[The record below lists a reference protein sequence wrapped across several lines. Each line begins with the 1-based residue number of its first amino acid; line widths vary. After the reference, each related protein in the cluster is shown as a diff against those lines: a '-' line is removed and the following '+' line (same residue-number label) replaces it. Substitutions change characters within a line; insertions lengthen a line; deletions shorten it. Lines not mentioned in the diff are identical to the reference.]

1 MAQLKSTWNL
11 MENRNLYQSTLIGL
25 IGVDSTK
32 NHAIDDDR
40 NDFQKLVDSGY
51 FYFEDENI
59 KAEIKKESD
68 NAATAYA
75 IYDDEDYFIKKTPIY
90 NPSIAKTLVTLI
102 NWENSSLEI
111 KIDTYVSSKIM
122 LKSDY
127 TILIAT
133 KDKEVIKKLE
143 IINSSDEATD
153 HFKKTEKV
161 FGFSNYDEIIISI
174 EENFIR
180 LIDGYEVGLVS
191 TGYLKIEK
199 WAIKKRIVKIYI

>member
-1 MAQLKSTWNL
+1 MK
-11 MENRNLYQSTLIGL
+11 NRNLYQSTPIGL

-75 IYDDEDYFIKKTPIY
+75 ICEDEDYFIKKAPIY

-133 KDKEVIKKLE
+133 KDKEVIKRLE

-161 FGFSNYDEIIISI
+161 FGFSNYDELIISI

>member
-1 MAQLKSTWNL
+1 MK
-11 MENRNLYQSTLIGL
+11 NRNLYQSTPIGL

-75 IYDDEDYFIKKTPIY
+75 ICDDEDYFIKKTPIY

-133 KDKEVIKKLE
+133 KDKEVIKRLE

-161 FGFSNYDEIIISI
+161 FGLSNYDELIISI

-199 WAIKKRIVKIYI
+199 

>member
-1 MAQLKSTWNL
+1 
-11 MENRNLYQSTLIGL
+11 MENRNLYQSMPIGL

-32 NHAIDDDR
+32 NNAIGDDR

-51 FYFEDENI
+51 LYFEDENI
-59 KAEIKKESD
+59 KAEINKESD

-75 IYDDEDYFIKKTPIY
+75 ICDDEDYFIKKTPIY

-133 KDKEVIKKLE
+133 KDKEVIKRLE

-161 FGFSNYDEIIISI
+161 FGFSNYDELIISI

>member
-75 IYDDEDYFIKKTPIY
+75 ICDDEDYFIKKTPIY

-133 KDKEVIKKLE
+133 KDKEVIKRLE

-161 FGFSNYDEIIISI
+161 FGFSNYDELIISI
-174 EENFIR
+174 EENFIC

-199 WAIKKRIVKIYI
+199 

>member
-1 MAQLKSTWNL
+1 

-75 IYDDEDYFIKKTPIY
+75 ICDDEDYFIKKTPIY

-133 KDKEVIKKLE
+133 KDKEVIKRLE

-161 FGFSNYDEIIISI
+161 FGFSNYDELIISI

-199 WAIKKRIVKIYI
+199 QAIKKRIVKIYI

>member
-1 MAQLKSTWNL
+1 
-11 MENRNLYQSTLIGL
+11 MENRNLYQSMPIGL

-32 NHAIDDDR
+32 NNAIGDDR
-40 NDFQKLVDSGY
+40 NNFQKLVDSGY
-51 FYFEDENI
+51 LYFEDENI
-59 KAEIKKESD
+59 KAEINKESD

-75 IYDDEDYFIKKTPIY
+75 ICDDEDYFIKKTPIY

-133 KDKEVIKKLE
+133 KDKEVIKRLE

-161 FGFSNYDEIIISI
+161 FGFSNYDELIISI

>member
-1 MAQLKSTWNL
+1 

-75 IYDDEDYFIKKTPIY
+75 ICDDEDYFIKKTPIY

-133 KDKEVIKKLE
+133 KDKEVIKRLE

-161 FGFSNYDEIIISI
+161 FGFSNYDELIISI

-199 WAIKKRIVKIYI
+199 WAIKKRIVEIYI

>member
-1 MAQLKSTWNL
+1 MK
-11 MENRNLYQSTLIGL
+11 NRNLYQSTPIGL

-75 IYDDEDYFIKKTPIY
+75 ICDGEDYFIKKTPIY

-133 KDKEVIKKLE
+133 KDKEVIKRLE

-199 WAIKKRIVKIYI
+199 

>member
-1 MAQLKSTWNL
+1 
-11 MENRNLYQSTLIGL
+11 MENRNLYQSMPIGL

-32 NHAIDDDR
+32 NNAIGDDR

-51 FYFEDENI
+51 LYFEDENI
-59 KAEIKKESD
+59 KAEINKESD

-75 IYDDEDYFIKKTPIY
+75 ICDDEDYFIKKTPIY

-133 KDKEVIKKLE
+133 KDKEVSL
-143 IINSSDEATD
+143 
-153 HFKKTEKV
+153 
-161 FGFSNYDEIIISI
+161 
-174 EENFIR
+174 
-180 LIDGYEVGLVS
+180 LITSLLS
-191 TGYLKIEK
+191 LIH
-199 WAIKKRIVKIYI
+199 I

>member
-1 MAQLKSTWNL
+1 

-75 IYDDEDYFIKKTPIY
+75 ICDDEDYFIKKTPIY

-133 KDKEVIKKLE
+133 KDKEVIKRLE

-161 FGFSNYDEIIISI
+161 FGFSNYDELIISI

>member
-1 MAQLKSTWNL
+1 MK
-11 MENRNLYQSTLIGL
+11 NRNLYQSTPIGL

-32 NHAIDDDR
+32 NNAIDDDR

-51 FYFEDENI
+51 LYFEDENI
-59 KAEIKKESD
+59 KAEINKESD

-75 IYDDEDYFIKKTPIY
+75 ICDDEDYFIKKAPIY

-133 KDKEVIKKLE
+133 KDKEVIKRLE

-161 FGFSNYDEIIISI
+161 FGFSNYDELIISI

-180 LIDGYEVGLVS
+180 LIDGYEVGLVP
-191 TGYLKIEK
+191 TVYLKIEK
-199 WAIKKRIVKIYI
+199 

>member
-1 MAQLKSTWNL
+1 
-11 MENRNLYQSTLIGL
+11 MENRNLYQSMPIGL

-51 FYFEDENI
+51 LYFEDENI
-59 KAEIKKESD
+59 KAEINKESD

-75 IYDDEDYFIKKTPIY
+75 ICDDEDYFIKKTPIY

-133 KDKEVIKKLE
+133 KDKEVIKRLE

-161 FGFSNYDEIIISI
+161 FGFSNYDELIISI